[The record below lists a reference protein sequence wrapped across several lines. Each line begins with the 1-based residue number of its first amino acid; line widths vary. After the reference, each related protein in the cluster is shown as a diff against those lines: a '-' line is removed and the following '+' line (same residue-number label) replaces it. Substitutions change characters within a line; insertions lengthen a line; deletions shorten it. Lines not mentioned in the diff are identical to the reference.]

1 MADRV
6 KIVEYLDAEEA
17 LRLARQGADHFNEN
31 YRIFEWTRGKMGLDP
46 DLSYNQLDEKLAFDE
61 YDAAIRRHNAAR
73 ASLGDALYG
82 PEVSAERSRRIKA
95 MDIPDEIFDE
105 LGPERDPTPS
115 RRPAGSEAA
124 HRYGATARP
133 LPRPGTRGHTQQPLQ
148 SYAFPPEDVPGR
160 QFSSRGYYYTG
171 RPNMAG
177 LDERNVRQFLEYVSS
192 RGPSGIT
199 LQELLDTTGTPPEF
213 IQDLKSRGLV
223 QLTPGVSGSSV
234 RVPPG
239 TSSKLGLKGERGFI
253 SGVAPSA
260 RSTAARGLSK
270 AAKVAGPVG
279 LGIDALAAYNQAEGP
294 WSFSKWMAH
303 EEEGLT
309 KKPVLGLIGL
319 GERGLVSPSEL
330 PPPEVLSPDRIKAVE
345 ATRGVVGVA
354 PDNESPNVTR
364 QELRAYISNK
374 VAKGKKLPAWAEKI
388 TSMKGGRLSIKPFD
402 PRAEARQEAAK
413 RPRTWGNVLD

>member
-1 MADRV
+1 MAEELSELQR
-6 KIVEYLDAEEA
+6 EYLLARRAYRQSAQA
-17 LRLARQGADHFNEN
+17 LREGRQGLTAHK
-31 YRIFEWTRGKMGLDP
+31 TAM
-46 DLSYNQLDEKLAFDE
+46 
-61 YDAAIRRHNAAR
+61 RRFY
-73 ASLGDALYG
+73 SL
-82 PEVSAERSRRIKA
+82 AERLSPAERARVRRIA
-95 MDIPDEIFDE
+95 
-105 LGPERDPTPS
+105 GADPW
-115 RRPAGSEAA
+115 
-124 HRYGATARP
+124 
-133 LPRPGTRGHTQQPLQ
+133 
-148 SYAFPPEDVPGR
+148 
-160 QFSSRGYYYTG
+160 FS
-171 RPNMAG
+171 
-177 LDERNVRQFLEYVSS
+177 
-192 RGPSGIT
+192 
-199 LQELLDTTGTPPEF
+199 
-213 IQDLKSRGLV
+213 
-223 QLTPGVSGSSV
+223 
-234 RVPPG
+234 
-239 TSSKLGLKGERGFI
+239 ERGFI

-345 ATRGVVGVA
+345 ATQGVVGVA